1 MSNITSDCQ
10 ESLLKILPY
19 MVKIKLSWN
28 AVCCPTVVVANYV
41 PAATE

>member
-1 MSNITSDCQ
+1 MLWQDTAHMSNITSDCQ

-28 AVCCPTVVVANYV
+28 AVC
-41 PAATE
+41 